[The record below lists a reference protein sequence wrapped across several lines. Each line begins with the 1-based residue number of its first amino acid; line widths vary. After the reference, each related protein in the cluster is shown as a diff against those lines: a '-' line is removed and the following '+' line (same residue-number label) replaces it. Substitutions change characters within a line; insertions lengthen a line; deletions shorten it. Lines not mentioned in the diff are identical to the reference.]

1 MLTIEKVMSDLEPLD
16 SSTDSVTGRETV
28 SRSGRERL
36 AVKDGS
42 GRYIGMMEAD
52 SLGGDTCGSAA
63 EECEPMRAS
72 DTPAALL
79 RLFAEQG
86 SDTVAVVDD
95 EGSLLGMADRLLTLR
110 LMSTLTG
117 ADAPGAT
124 ISVSMRQIDYEAGRL
139 TSIVEMSGAK
149 VVSLLTEADN
159 ESVTAYVKIAQ
170 ENPYPAV
177 ESLERHGYAA
187 ASLTGSYR
195 TSAEDDEVKR
205 NYAALMEYLNI
216 GRHDTAK

>member
-1 MLTIEKVMSDLEPLD
+1 
-16 SSTDSVTGRETV
+16 
-28 SRSGRERL
+28 
-36 AVKDGS
+36 
-42 GRYIGMMEAD
+42 
-52 SLGGDTCGSAA
+52 
-63 EECEPMRAS
+63 
-72 DTPAALL
+72 
-79 RLFAEQG
+79 
-86 SDTVAVVDD
+86 
-95 EGSLLGMADRLLTLR
+95 
-110 LMSTLTG
+110 
-117 ADAPGAT
+117 
-124 ISVSMRQIDYEAGRL
+124 MRQIDYEAGRL